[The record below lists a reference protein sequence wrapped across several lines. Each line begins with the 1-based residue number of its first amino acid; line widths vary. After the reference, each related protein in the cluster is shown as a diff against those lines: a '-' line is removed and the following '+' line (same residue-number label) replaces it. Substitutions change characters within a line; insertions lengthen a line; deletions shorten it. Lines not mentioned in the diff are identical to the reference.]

1 MGCNCEIKKR
11 LSLMA
16 REFQGDPVY
25 LDYNAT
31 TPTDPSLLGELD
43 RVLRREWGN
52 PSSIHIMG
60 GEASLREDAARETA
74 ARYFGKPEESFL
86 FCSSGCEG
94 ISGILSG
101 TEAKHR
107 RLITTVADHSVL
119 TRSAEKLFPG
129 RHLLAGIDGK
139 GKIRLEEITAYLDA
153 YPGECFLFYS
163 PVNHE
168 TGARQEAAALFGL
181 ARERGALVFI
191 DAVQAAYRL
200 GPEEWAPYC
209 HGFAISGHKFHVP
222 KGIALIQL
230 DRGIVREPSR
240 FGGEDGENLFP
251 GTPNVA
257 GITLLGKGLELMEKN
272 RAVNE
277 KILATLTAEGE
288 AILKSCRT
296 EVIRESPADGVP
308 GILCLSLPELGDMEK
323 FFLHLGE
330 SRLCLSR
337 FSACTGS
344 VEGESEVLRAM
355 GVPPERSTRSLRLSF
370 GRFSKRQDF
379 FALKEAI
386 DSYV

>member
-1 MGCNCEIKKR
+1 
-11 LSLMA
+11 MA

-52 PSSIHIMG
+52 PASIHIMG
-60 GEASLREDAARETA
+60 GEASLKEDAARATA
-74 ARYFGKPEESFL
+74 ARYFGKPQESFL

-119 TRSAEKLFPG
+119 TQSAQKLFPG
-129 RHLLAGIDGK
+129 RHLLAGIDGN
-139 GKIRLEEITAYLDA
+139 GKIRIDGIASYLNA
-153 YPGECFLFYS
+153 YPGECCLFYS

-168 TGARQEAAALFGL
+168 TGARQDGAALFNL
-181 ARERGALVFI
+181 AREKNALVFI
-191 DAVQAAYRL
+191 DGVQAAYRL
-200 GPEEWAPYC
+200 EPEEWAPYC
-209 HGFAISGHKFHVP
+209 HGLVISGHKFHVP
-222 KGIALIQL
+222 KGIALVQL
-230 DRGIVREPSR
+230 DEGVKREPCR
-240 FGGEDGENLFP
+240 FGGVDEENLFP
-251 GTPNVA
+251 GTANVP
-257 GITLLGKGLELMEKN
+257 GITLLGKGLELMERN
-272 RAVNE
+272 RAVNG
-277 KILATLTAEGE
+277 KILRNLTAEGE
-288 AILKSCRT
+288 SIIKSCRT
-296 EVIRESPADGVP
+296 PVIRESPPDAVP

-330 SRLCLSR
+330 RRLCLSR

-344 VEGESEVLRAM
+344 VEGESEVLRSM
-355 GVPPERSTRSLRLSF
+355 GVPAERSTKSLRLSF